1 MKTNAKECVASK
13 KALDYQEGGKHYVA
27 LAIQPVVYCYKNKL
41 NNIDSNIIKY
51 ATRTKPGETTK
62 DRYLKIIHYAKLGI
76 ELDDPSN

>member
-1 MKTNAKECVASK
+1 MASK
-13 KALDYQEGGKHYVA
+13 KALDYQEGGKHYLG

-41 NNIDSNIIKY
+41 NPIDANIVKY

-62 DRYLKIIHYAKLGI
+62 ARYLKIIHYAKLGI

>member
-13 KALDYQEGGKHYVA
+13 KALNYQKGGNHYTT

-41 NNIDSNIIKY
+41 NTIDSNIIKY

-76 ELDDPSN
+76 ELDGSSS